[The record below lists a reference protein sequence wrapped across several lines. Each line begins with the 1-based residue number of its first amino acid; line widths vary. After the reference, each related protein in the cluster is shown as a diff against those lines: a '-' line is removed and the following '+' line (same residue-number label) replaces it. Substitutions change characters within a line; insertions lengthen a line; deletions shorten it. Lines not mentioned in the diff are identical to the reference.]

1 MKTLRLPLSSDI
13 LHALFPSVRAELL
26 RRLFSDPTREFYV
39 RELARL
45 TTLALRTVQQEL
57 ARMSKAE
64 LVTSHSNGY
73 HRFYRASRKHPV
85 FSNLQ
90 QLVLKDVNRRSFVSR
105 RKRPRQNW
113 RTRKQRRRYEPSPR
127 LHITIGHKNPP

>member
-1 MKTLRLPLSSDI
+1 MKNLRVPPDSDI
-13 LHALFPSVRAELL
+13 LHVLFPSVRAELV

-45 TTLALRTVQQEL
+45 TTFALGTVQQEL

-73 HRFYRASRKHPV
+73 HRFYRANREHPV

-90 QLVLKDVNRRSFVSR
+90 ELVLKDVNGRSFVSR

-113 RTRKQRRRYEPSPR
+113 RTRKDRRRYEPSPR
-127 LHITIGHKNPP
+127 FHITIGQKNSP